1 MRFLGDNSAAE
12 GYLELLDS
20 ASMGYCTLSRK
31 GEILE
36 VSSYLLKILNRESQD
51 LIGKQFAGLVSV
63 ETKHTFQ
70 DFLERIFA
78 GQSKELCEV
87 SLIVSGAEPNFVRLN
102 GLISKT
108 GENCQIL
115 LLDCYSCVHS
125 KKFIQESEEKYRQV
139 FKAGK
144 DAIFLIERES
154 GAMMDVNEA
163 ATLLYGYSIEEL
175 LKLKHIDLSFE
186 PQATLKAA
194 KELPERIPLRYHKKK
209 NGMVFPVDISASV
222 FILKGREVILC
233 AMRDITDRKASDQK
247 LAELAVKLNE
257 VLSTRDKFFS
267 ILAHD
272 LRGPLGAFHN
282 LSTILAEEISVM
294 SIEKI
299 REFAVSMSKSST
311 TLFEM
316 LENLLEWSRI
326 QRKLTKFEPDQIALG
341 SNVAQFIQVLSESA
355 RAKNINVINE
365 VPADL
370 EVFADIRMLESI
382 IRNLVSNAVKFTRL
396 GGHVNISAHST
407 IDDSVVTSVTDTGI
421 GINQKLLGQLF
432 QLDSNIGRLGTEG
445 EASSGL
451 GLILC
456 KEFVEMHGG
465 KIWVD
470 SEVGKGST
478 VHFELPPK
486 RK

>member
-1 MRFLGDNSAAE
+1 
-12 GYLELLDS
+12 
-20 ASMGYCTLSRK
+20 
-31 GEILE
+31 
-36 VSSYLLKILNRESQD
+36 
-51 LIGKQFAGLVSV
+51 
-63 ETKHTFQ
+63 
-70 DFLERIFA
+70 
-78 GQSKELCEV
+78 
-87 SLIVSGAEPNFVRLN
+87 
-102 GLISKT
+102 
-108 GENCQIL
+108 
-115 LLDCYSCVHS
+115 
-125 KKFIQESEEKYRQV
+125 
-139 FKAGK
+139 
-144 DAIFLIERES
+144 
-154 GAMMDVNEA
+154 
-163 ATLLYGYSIEEL
+163 
-175 LKLKHIDLSFE
+175 
-186 PQATLKAA
+186 
-194 KELPERIPLRYHKKK
+194 
-209 NGMVFPVDISASV
+209 
-222 FILKGREVILC
+222 
-233 AMRDITDRKASDQK
+233 
-247 LAELAVKLNE
+247 
-257 VLSTRDKFFS
+257 
-267 ILAHD
+267 
-272 LRGPLGAFHN
+272 
-282 LSTILAEEISVM
+282 
-294 SIEKI
+294 
-299 REFAVSMSKSST
+299 MSKSST